1 MTGFRNCSL
10 IPIMQY
16 SLTSFLSQDS
26 CVNNPLVCQS
36 VSLTKYH
43 FFCLPKLE
51 TSDLWDVLVIS
62 EWQFFYSLK
71 TCCLPQM
78 SWPRNKHARCQVHVS
93 KTCFTSVYIFQ
104 SSEPPRHYWP
114 PPKLAPWPMWNT
126 ILLNMIWF
134 FLKPCWSSPQPKA
147 SQASLATLEG
157 SRKSCRRFHET
168 CDLSQF
174 LIRRP
179 KSINKSIEHG
189 DFQQC
194 HPTSSFKALCSR

>member
-1 MTGFRNCSL
+1 MSI
-10 IPIMQY
+10 IP
-16 SLTSFLSQDS
+16 LF
-26 CVNNPLVCQS
+26 
-36 VSLTKYH
+36 VSLSVWPNIT
-43 FFCLPKLE
+43 FFAY
-51 TSDLWDVLVIS
+51 
-62 EWQFFYSLK
+62 QNLK
-71 TCCLPQM
+71 TLTFEMFWSSLNGSSFTPWKPVACHKCHDQEK
-78 SWPRNKHARCQVHVS
+78 NTQQARCVVNVG
-93 KTCFTSVYIFQ
+93 KIYFTLVYIFQ

-168 CDLSQF
+168 CDLLQF

>member
-1 MTGFRNCSL
+1 MFFDSNHAIHINLIPVTGFLC
-10 IPIMQY
+10 
-16 SLTSFLSQDS
+16 
-26 CVNNPLVCQS
+26 PLVCQFDQI
-36 VSLTKYH
+36 SLFSAYQNWKPPTFEMFWSSLNGGPFTPWKPVACH
-43 FFCLPKLE
+43 KCHNQEKKH
-51 TSDLWDVLVIS
+51 S
-62 EWQFFYSLK
+62 E
-71 TCCLPQM
+71 
-78 SWPRNKHARCQVHVS
+78 NEHARCQVHVD
-93 KTCFTSVYIFQ
+93 KICFTSVYIFQ
-104 SSEPPRHYWP
+104 NSEPPRHYWP
-114 PPKLAPWPMWNT
+114 PPKLAPWPMLNK
-126 ILLNMIWF
+126 ILLNMIWI